1 MPYFQSSA
9 KSNIYTL
16 CNINDIDL
24 YPYRIAYT
32 YVHKWFGK
40 DNNNYLHRSYTFVQN
55 TISTDWP
62 NATNGTVDVD
72 EHCTHTHLW
81 IIPRES
87 EKDMLEKMN
96 TLIKLASES
105 NNELKIKF
113 VYDDEFYRTLFP
125 DKNILIGY
133 DDRVTLLLRE
143 RALPHGVQCEQGE
156 RNAQERVIHFP
167 KGLTWILN
175 EIMNKLASVCPDV
188 ALKQTDK
195 YKFIRE
201 YLTYT
206 DDNHTLPMQYFWI
219 RPDKLDESNQLH
231 NEMQERYETNEKNK
245 LFQSFQTLLD
255 KIRYRLYEIDVF
267 YQFEEKI
274 RPFPTSCTQL
284 PSIRA
289 LFDEILNYCSSES
302 DTIFIGWPALSPY
315 LTKSNKSWN
324 TDYTNY
330 IPLFDSEN
338 DNDNHHATQFLEP
351 IKRIIH
357 TLE

>member
-1 MPYFQSSA
+1 MHGWFSSA

-24 YPYRIAYT
+24 YPYRITYT
-32 YVHKWFGK
+32 YVHKWFDK
-40 DNNNYLHRSYTFVQN
+40 DNSYLHHSYTFVQN
-55 TISTDWP
+55 TTSTDWP
-62 NATNGTVDVD
+62 NATHGTVDVD

-87 EKDMLEKMN
+87 EKDMLNKLD
-96 TLIKLASES
+96 TLNKL
-105 NNELKIKF
+105 IKF

-125 DKNILIGY
+125 NKNIVVGY
-133 DDRVTLLLRE
+133 DDHITLLLRE

-175 EIMNKLASVCPDV
+175 ELMNKLASVCPDV

-195 YKFIRE
+195 YKFVRE

-219 RPDKLDESNQLH
+219 RPDKSDESNQQH

-255 KIRYRLYEIDVF
+255 KIRDQCLSDSNHLYNETNPELGEFYR
-267 YQFEEKI
+267 FEEKI

-338 DNDNHHATQFLEP
+338 DLDKQFLEP
-351 IKRIIH
+351 IKKIIH
-357 TLE
+357 TIE

>member
-1 MPYFQSSA
+1 MHGWFSSA

-24 YPYRIAYT
+24 YPYRITYT
-32 YVHKWFGK
+32 YVHKWFDK
-40 DNNNYLHRSYTFVQN
+40 DNSYLHHSYTFVQN
-55 TISTDWP
+55 TTSTDWP
-62 NATNGTVDVD
+62 NATNGTIDVD

-87 EKDMLEKMN
+87 EKDMLNKLD
-96 TLIKLASES
+96 TLNKL
-105 NNELKIKF
+105 IKF

-133 DDRVTLLLRE
+133 DDHITLLLRE
-143 RALPHGVQCEQGE
+143 RALPHG
-156 RNAQERVIHFP
+156 VIHFP

-175 EIMNKLASVCPDV
+175 ELMNKLASVCPDV

-195 YKFIRE
+195 YKFVRE

-206 DDNHTLPMQYFWI
+206 DDNHTIPMQYFWI

-289 LFDEILNYCSSES
+289 LFDEILNCCSSES

-315 LTKSNKSWN
+315 LTKSNKSWC
-324 TDYTNY
+324 TDYTNC
-330 IPLFDSEN
+330 IPLFES
-338 DNDNHHATQFLEP
+338 DNDLDKQFLEP
-351 IKRIIH
+351 IKKIIH
-357 TLE
+357 TIE